1 MVDILY
7 TVSVTLKYLRF
18 YKYSLIKHL
27 LIPFVLFMTFVV
39 ISRYYQIHPFFSVFV
54 LIILLMKNAIII
66 HRIIILGV
74 DSVERFSIVKLSKR
88 DFNYLAFQIVTILI
102 VMMVPLIIL
111 TLTSVTL
118 DMDSWPNNSAKEAI
132 SIFQWIGYYLIA
144 RVCLLFPLLAIDK
157 KMTLAELWVTSK
169 QYQVMLFGIVAIIP
183 FIITTLFQFLIPTN
197 EIHWLSML
205 IFLLVSL
212 FTVSMLSVAFIRIK
226 EEQGQLL

>member
-1 MVDILY
+1 MI
-7 TVSVTLKYLRF
+7 R
-18 YKYSLIKHL
+18 HL

-39 ISRYYQIHPFFSVFV
+39 IGHYYQFHPFLTVFG

-74 DSVERFSIVKLSKR
+74 DSVECFSIVKLCKR

-111 TLTSVTL
+111 TLTSVTM
-118 DMDSWPNNSAKEAI
+118 DMDSWPNNSPKEAI

-144 RVCLLFPLLAIDK
+144 RVSLLFPLLAIDK
-157 KMTLAELWVTSK
+157 KMTLAELWLASK
-169 QYQVMLFGIVAIIP
+169 QYQVMLFGIVAVIP
-183 FIITTLFQFLIPTN
+183 FVITTLFQFLIPTN

-226 EEQGQLL
+226 EEQRNLL